1 MRPFYNIHDLGVE
14 RNEEQ
19 KKALRYAWLTWVVF
33 GALFLFF
40 VFVGSVMGGRQGV
53 MAVIAIA
60 LALTFPT
67 IVICADYYEASVRPT
82 LEQEREYN
90 RQQGII
96 PPNFDLER
104 K

>member
-14 RNEEQ
+14 RNKEQ
-19 KKALRYAWLTWVVF
+19 KKALRYAWLTWVVY

-40 VFVGSVMGGRQGV
+40 GFVGSVIGGKQGV

-67 IVICADYYEASVRPT
+67 IVICADYYTASVYPT
-82 LEQEREYN
+82 EAQKKEFLEKR
-90 RQQGII
+90 GIS
-96 PPNFDLER
+96 

>member
-1 MRPFYNIHDLGVE
+1 MKSVFDLTIHDLGVE

-60 LALTFPT
+60 LSLTFPT
-67 IVICADYYEASVRPT
+67 TVICADYYTASVNPT
-82 LEQEREYN
+82 EAQKKEFLEKR
-90 RQQGII
+90 GIS
-96 PPNFDLER
+96 

>member
-14 RNEEQ
+14 RNKEQ

-60 LALTFPT
+60 LSLTFPT
-67 IVICADYYEASVRPT
+67 TVICADYYEASVRPT